1 MSGASGLGK
10 LTGVVTLCAAERPF
24 TWMGQHVRLE
34 GSSCR
39 ARVIALSAA
48 ERLFPRVGHH
58 VYLEFTSCCEGE
70 ITLCA
75 SESPF
80 AWMGQHVSLEV
91 SNLSASVIALRTT
104 ERLFPGM
111 GQHVCLEVSSTGARI
126 ITLHA
131 VESLF
136 TTLMQHIR
144 IQIISHFDWVSDS
157 AWALQ
162 PLWLL
167 AFQFFISVLCCRW
180 SQLQR
185 FVITNFQEYAHLRK
199 CHWKVKVIISKK
211 TLWAPATSSSDG
223 RFTLFEASL
232 LRCFAFY
239 KISSETSGGNV
250 LKTSYKTSHRW
261 RTWFWAS
268 LQREKIEQNTEPWH
282 HH

>member
-1 MSGASGLGK
+1 MQLKVFSPRWCRISEFK
-10 LTGVVTLCAAERPF
+10 L
-24 TWMGQHVRLE
+24 
-34 GSSCR
+34 
-39 ARVIALSAA
+39 
-48 ERLFPRVGHH
+48 
-58 VYLEFTSCCEGE
+58 
-70 ITLCA
+70 
-75 SESPF
+75 
-80 AWMGQHVSLEV
+80 
-91 SNLSASVIALRTT
+91 
-104 ERLFPGM
+104 
-111 GQHVCLEVSSTGARI
+111 
-126 ITLHA
+126 
-131 VESLF
+131 
-136 TTLMQHIR
+136 
-144 IQIISHFDWVSDS
+144 FDWVSDS

-162 PLWLL
+162 PLFL
-167 AFQFFISVLCCRW
+167 ALQFFISVVCCRW